1 MGWLISSLPVG
12 LVWFGL
18 RNLAI
23 QSVLVGI
30 TFIFMKILFS
40 VFTLFLVVTSIS
52 LAEES
57 VVKIAKV
64 DYSEVSD
71 LLEEI
76 VLARPENKELGERFL
91 AQKKKSDELQEMM
104 QQAILKGEKIN
115 PMEAAS
121 GMMDSRNSGDRK
133 KIEMLCEKLV
143 LEVIEKAFEDKYQII
158 LKSGYRSSLLY
169 TKVAIDDVTDL
180 LRQELLGQLPEK
192 R

>member
-1 MGWLISSLPVG
+1 
-12 LVWFGL
+12 
-18 RNLAI
+18 
-23 QSVLVGI
+23 
-30 TFIFMKILFS
+30 MKILFS